1 MTTESAPAEQVTPAA
16 AATSATGLAFGP
28 LQRLAALALAT
39 CLLISFAVLYRKGAI
54 GVQWP
59 LWFAALVVV
68 EWSAYWVWNSRVTVD
83 HEKIEQTWVWKKTV
97 LKKNISSF
105 NIVEMP
111 FLNWLITPRV
121 VVRTG
126 SMQIITLPVAA
137 PQVLAFVKEHYPYPT
152 GHL

>member
-1 MTTESAPAEQVTPAA
+1 VSETTTPAA
-16 AATSATGLAFGP
+16 ESVTGLAFGL
-28 LQRLAALALAT
+28 LQRLAALLLAT
-39 CLLISFAVLYRKGAI
+39 GLLIWFAVLFRKGAI

-59 LWFAALVVV
+59 LWLAALVVV

-83 HEKIEQTWVWKKTV
+83 HERIVQTWVWKKTV
-97 LKKNISSF
+97 EKKHISSF

-111 FLNWLITPRV
+111 FASWLVTPRV
-121 VVRTG
+121 VIRTG
-126 SMQIITLPVAA
+126 AMQMVTFPVAA

>member
-1 MTTESAPAEQVTPAA
+1 MSDEIKSG
-16 AATSATGLAFGP
+16 SATGLAFGF
-28 LQRLAALALAT
+28 LQRLAALLLAT
-39 CLLISFAVLYRKGAI
+39 GLLIWFAVLFRKGAI

-59 LWFAALVVV
+59 LWLAALVVV

-97 LKKNISSF
+97 LKKNIASF
-105 NIVEMP
+105 NIVDMP
-111 FLNWLITPRV
+111 LLGWLITPRV

-126 SMQIITLPVAA
+126 SMQIVTFPVSA
-137 PQVLAFVKEHYPYPT
+137 PQVLAFVKEHYPFPT